1 MIESKFAYGPLI
13 WMFCSKTDVQRVKKV
28 QYKTLQELYGNYMAT
43 YDELLALDDKTE
55 DSSKAFAVPSH

>member
-13 WMFCSKTDVQRVKKV
+13 WMFCSKADVQRVKKV